1 MLKINQ
7 FFRKESYIMI
17 KLSPSLLAC
26 DFSQMRIEVAK
37 VEKAGCDMLHLDVMD
52 GNFVPNI
59 SFGMPVIKALRP
71 HSLLEFDVHLMI
83 TDPVRYIKVFADCG
97 ADMITFHYESCND
110 QGEVI
115 EKIRECGKKVGLA
128 IKPSTPAFVV
138 EPFLD
143 KVDMILVMTVEPGFG
158 GQKLIPDTLSSV
170 KLVHDMAKMRGIKVD
185 IQVDGGINA
194 ENAREAVE
202 AGANVLVAGS
212 AVFGAPDVEVAV
224 RRFKNL

>member
-1 MLKINQ
+1 
-7 FFRKESYIMI
+7 MI

-26 DFSQMRIEVAK
+26 DFSQMRLEVEK

-71 HSLLEFDVHLMI
+71 HSKLEFDVHLMI
-83 TDPVRYIKVFADCG
+83 CDPIRYIKDFADCG

-110 QGEVI
+110 QGAVI
-115 EKIRECGKKVGLA
+115 EKIRECGKKVGLS

-138 EPFLD
+138 EPFID

-170 KLVHDMAKMRGIKVD
+170 KLVRDMAKARGIELD

-194 ENAREAVE
+194 QNAADAVN

-212 AVFGAPDVEVAV
+212 AVFGAPDVEAAV
-224 RRFKNL
+224 KAFKNL

>member
-1 MLKINQ
+1 
-7 FFRKESYIMI
+7 MI

-26 DFSQMRIEVAK
+26 DFSQMRLEVEK
-37 VEKAGCDMLHLDVMD
+37 IEKAGCDMLHLDVMD

-71 HSLLEFDVHLMI
+71 HSKLEFDVHLMI
-83 TDPVRYIKVFADCG
+83 TDPVRYIKDFADCG
-97 ADMITFHYESCND
+97 ADIITFHYESCND

-143 KVDMILVMTVEPGFG
+143 KVDMLLVMTVEPGFG
-158 GQKLIPDTLSSV
+158 GQKLIPDTISSV
-170 KLVHDMAKMRGIKVD
+170 KLVHDMAKMRGIEVD
-185 IQVDGGINA
+185 IQVDGGINT
-194 ENAREAVE
+194 ENAKDVVE

-212 AVFGAPDVEVAV
+212 AVFGAPDVPLAV
-224 RRFKNL
+224 KNFKNL